1 MNKIDVQH
9 HIFPPEY
16 VKKLKE
22 IGITESYGQA
32 IPNWTPEKSLT
43 FMKKMGIA
51 TAIGSVS
58 TPGVYFKNDE
68 FSKNL
73 ARLCNEYFAEL
84 KKKYPGKFGGFA
96 SLPLPDVQGALEEL
110 RYALDELEL
119 DGVVLLSNYSGKYL
133 GSSEFEEV
141 FKELDKRKVVVF
153 IHPTDPKED
162 YDAKLGMPNS
172 LIEAPFETTRTVA
185 NLIYT
190 GTMDR
195 YPNIC
200 YILAHAGGA
209 IPYLGWKIALT
220 QYAQKDKKPP
230 IMRALHDFLI
240 KGGPE
245 TGYKKLKKMYYDTAL
260 ASGKPTLKAL
270 QEFVGSRKIVYG
282 TDFPFGAKFASLALK
297 DLKKSGIFSEE
308 DFKAIDCKNCL
319 ELFPQLN
326 RVKNRQPRL

>member
-1 MNKIDVQH
+1 MKRIDVHH
-9 HIFPPEY
+9 HIIPEEY
-16 VKKLKE
+16 VKRLAG
-22 IGITESYGQA
+22 IGITESYGQ
-32 IPNWTPEKSLT
+32 PFPKWTPEKSLV
-43 FMKKMGIA
+43 FMEKMGIA

-68 FSKNL
+68 FSRNL
-73 ARLCNEYFAEL
+73 ARLCNECFAEL

-110 RYALDELEL
+110 RYALDELKL
-119 DGVVLLSNYSGKYL
+119 DGVVLLSNYNGKYL

-141 FKELDKRKVVVF
+141 FKELDKRKAVVF
-153 IHPTDPKED
+153 IHPTDPKGD
-162 YDAKLGMPNS
+162 YDADLGMPNS

-200 YILAHAGGA
+200 YILAHAGGT

-220 QYAQKDKKPP
+220 QYAQKDRKPP
-230 IMRALHDFLI
+230 IMRTLYDFLI

-245 TGYKKLKKMYYDTAL
+245 AGYEKLKKMYYDTAL

-297 DLKKSGIFSEE
+297 DLRNSGIFSEE
-308 DFKAIDCKNCL
+308 DFKAIDYENCL

-326 RVKNRQPRL
+326 GGRNEQN